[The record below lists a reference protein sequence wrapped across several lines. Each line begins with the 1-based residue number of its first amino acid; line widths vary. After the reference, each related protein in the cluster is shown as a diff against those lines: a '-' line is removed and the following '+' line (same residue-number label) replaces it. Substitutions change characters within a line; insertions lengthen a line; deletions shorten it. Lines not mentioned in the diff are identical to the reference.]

1 MPLMAIDLGYSSH
14 SASCSIMHEGL
25 RVPLTVHF
33 GECIDVSVERIRRCG
48 DLILVIEGVLSTY
61 HNPQGDPEIRGAFE
75 RGMGW
80 YYGPGAVT
88 YAAALRFLTQLHR
101 RIRTRAT
108 VYLAEAFVSFKKQRI
123 SHADDA
129 LLIYRNFHRVP
140 VERLVPGT
148 QPILKIIEG
157 VPPVRVFR
165 R

>member
-1 MPLMAIDLGYSSH
+1 MHEDLKFPLM
-14 SASCSIMHEGL
+14 
-25 RVPLTVHF
+25 VHF
-33 GECIDVSVERIRRCG
+33 GECIDLTAKRIRNGG

-61 HNPQGDPEIRGAFE
+61 HNPKGDPEIRGAFE

-88 YAAALRFLTQLHR
+88 YAAALRFLTELR
-101 RIRTRAT
+101 RRARTPST
-108 VYLAEAFVSFKKQRI
+108 VYLAEAFVSFKKQRV

-129 LLIYRNFHRVP
+129 LLIYRNFYQVP